1 MTKNS
6 KNKNSINTILTIV
19 VGFIFIYFLTQIKIA
34 LYIAFLIGIIS
45 LMSLKLSELI
55 VFIWFKLSY
64 ILALIIPN
72 IILTI
77 VFYLFLTPLA
87 FISRIFEK
95 TSPMNLKNNLNS
107 LFKDKNK
114 NFTKESFKKPW

>member
-1 MTKNS
+1 MIKNS
-6 KNKNSINTILTIV
+6 KNKNSTNTILTIV

-34 LYIAFLIGIIS
+34 LYIAFLIGVIS

-77 VFYLFLTPLA
+77 VFYFFLTPLA

-95 TSPMNLKNNLNS
+95 KSPLNLNNTLKS
-107 LFKDKNK
+107 LFEAKNK
-114 NFTKESFKKPW
+114 NFAKESFKNPW